1 MFFSLRSIATEL
13 PEDSWPQQKITNI
26 ERSELRLLM
35 EAMKSCEERGM
46 DCTELRHLALK
57 HICFAVTQKPGAI
70 SELSAI
76 SEGLEGGMVELLGFL
91 DRTVVALADE
101 GFANLSTDSESL
113 TALAAVLRSVV
124 DVKGWHET
132 LDPETTIKVARTA
145 CVATQWSALWGQ
157 RSSIED
163 SAVGRIVGMAPLDF
177 AMEDQQN
184 VVTGLVAVWR
194 ALAQDGP
201 AKVLKSRT
209 ASSEAGDLRKDLQ
222 ARYKTIGKQPEPPSF
237 CKAPVLPAAL
247 KQPLAMALGSSAP
260 VARPAPAK
268 KITVEVIQQK
278 PDEAAASGG
287 WLITAI
293 DTLRWTFIA
302 AIAVGA
308 VSQDGLGLLNFHVL
322 PTPLKDLLCD
332 IMRAQVAK
340 VDMQLARTSPPK
352 YLDELPVT
360 QSITLGPNTRQELW
374 GCDST
379 YIQPKFTGPAAPQ
392 N

>member
-1 MFFSLRSIATEL
+1 MLRVVGHGIKRAVGPVTFFGCGYCYHVTQSRSETAPQLAALTVAGGLSKMFFSLRSIATEL

-201 AKVLKSRT
+201 AK
-209 ASSEAGDLRKDLQ
+209 
-222 ARYKTIGKQPEPPSF
+222 
-237 CKAPVLPAAL
+237 
-247 KQPLAMALGSSAP
+247 GS
-260 VARPAPAK
+260 
-268 KITVEVIQQK
+268 
-278 PDEAAASGG
+278 
-287 WLITAI
+287 
-293 DTLRWTFIA
+293 
-302 AIAVGA
+302 
-308 VSQDGLGLLNFHVL
+308 
-322 PTPLKDLLCD
+322 
-332 IMRAQVAK
+332 
-340 VDMQLARTSPPK
+340 
-352 YLDELPVT
+352 
-360 QSITLGPNTRQELW
+360 
-374 GCDST
+374 
-379 YIQPKFTGPAAPQ
+379 
-392 N
+392 